1 MDQVVDQLWRAHR
14 GRLSLNSSASAV
26 PLDGPFDSARGADE
40 RPRRGRA
47 AELDDVR
54 AGAYSLVG
62 VEHGRLPRHK
72 LPEVD
77 DGPHASRTRT
87 VPSEDAKSAEIDA
100 YRQALRVDEE
110 ENERSVRS

>member
-40 RPRRGRA
+40 RPRQGRA

-54 AGAYSLVG
+54 AGAAVG
-62 VEHGRLPRHK
+62 TSESSKVGFRATSFQRLTTGHMHRVPEAFQAKTPK
-72 LPEVD
+72 LQ
-77 DGPHASRTRT
+77 R
-87 VPSEDAKSAEIDA
+87 
-100 YRQALRVDEE
+100 
-110 ENERSVRS
+110 